1 MAVPLSR
8 KRPGRKAIR
17 TQYRTPA
24 WQQSNLDLPSGATDK
39 LINLLAKG
47 LPFSAFASF
56 SDKAG
61 IPAPELALILRIP
74 TRTLVR
80 RRSAGRLAPDES
92 ERLMRLVNIFEKAV
106 QLFEGKIRPAVNWL
120 RSPKKALSNHSP
132 LEYVSFEISA
142 REVENLIGRLEH
154 GTFS

>member
-1 MAVPLSR
+1 MPRPQISTFFFFNDTATTEIYTLSLHD
-8 KRPGRKAIR
+8 A
-17 TQYRTPA
+17 
-24 WQQSNLDLPSGATDK
+24 LPISGA
-39 LINLLAKG
+39 LA
-47 LPFSAFASF
+47 
-56 SDKAG
+56 
-61 IPAPELALILRIP
+61 
-74 TRTLVR
+74 R
-80 RRSAGRLAPDES
+80 RRSAGKLAPDES